1 MCAEGEVPE
10 TVGLLEAEGSS
21 TWAGG
26 WGGSCWTAWKREQ
39 GTYLTAALMS
49 LGERLPRCG
58 NVDMPSILPPGCTVV
73 MCLLEALLAVHTGPD
88 HVLLCPLL
96 PPHPLVSFS

>member
-58 NVDMPSILPPGCTVV
+58 NVDMPSILPPGCTGV

-88 HVLLCPLL
+88 HVLLCLKL
-96 PPHPLVSFS
+96 

>member
-1 MCAEGEVPE
+1 MGLPGLQAGEDP
-10 TVGLLEAEGSS
+10 
-21 TWAGG
+21 AGRL
-26 WGGSCWTAWKREQ
+26 GGEREQ

-58 NVDMPSILPPGCTVV
+58 NVDMPRILTRGYATV

-88 HVLLCPLL
+88 RVLLCPLL
-96 PPHPLVSFS
+96 PPHPLVSFG